1 SLLSAQ
7 DTFGRNSFPEQIRRP
22 EGNRLI
28 ALEPGYQDYLD
39 PLLARR
45 MGRIV
50 KMGIATAIRCL
61 KDAGIERPDAIITGT
76 ALGCLGDTEK
86 FLLAMIRDEEQFLTP
101 TWFIQSIQ
109 NTVAAQ
115 IALQLGCR
123 EHNFTFTH
131 KAFSLESGL

>member
-1 SLLSAQ
+1 RMGLPQSQFSIAHARDSNHSGCQAEKAPISNLGAIQLLRLRREYHLSLIPQSMSSGIFIRAVSLLSAQ

-50 KMGIATAIRCL
+50 KMGIATAI
-61 KDAGIERPDAIITGT
+61 
-76 ALGCLGDTEK
+76 
-86 FLLAMIRDEEQFLTP
+86 
-101 TWFIQSIQ
+101 
-109 NTVAAQ
+109 
-115 IALQLGCR
+115 
-123 EHNFTFTH
+123 
-131 KAFSLESGL
+131 